1 MKEEKFQTNKYCIYD
16 DDILGTNA
24 CTEKSGKLTKI
35 FFNFHQ

>member
-24 CTEKSGKLTKI
+24 CTESGKLTKI